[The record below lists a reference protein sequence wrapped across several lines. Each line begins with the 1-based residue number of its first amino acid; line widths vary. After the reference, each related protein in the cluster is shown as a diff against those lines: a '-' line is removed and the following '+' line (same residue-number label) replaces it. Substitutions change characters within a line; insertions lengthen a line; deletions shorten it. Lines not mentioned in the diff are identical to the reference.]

1 MFKDLFKTNL
11 PKVLELLGGIIL
23 SALISGVVC
32 FFIGSKTGFAFLANA
47 VVAIIFYYFGGMIRP
62 YIMELVAK
70 ITKNIGKKDEKKVSK
85 KK

>member
-11 PKVLELLGGIIL
+11 PKVLELLGVVIL

-32 FFIGSKTGFAFLANA
+32 MFLGSQTGFAFTANA
-47 VVAIIFYYFGGMIRP
+47 VVAIVFYYFGGLIRP

-70 ITKNIGKKDEKKVSK
+70 ITKNIGKKKK
-85 KK
+85 